1 MRLDKAGTAVSP
13 PHSEPLCLA
22 KLIASW
28 LQTII
33 SQQISGW
40 HSLRLPRRTRHRR
53 KELQPPV
60 QFAGMLLFVVYKMR
74 EAAQGCLQ
82 PWQHQMPV
90 KPGRKKS
97 SVHRGWESFFT
108 PRLHD
113 CSHPWPGFRRGRHQS
128 IKAASKK
135 KKEAKG
141 RFLK

>member
-40 HSLRLPRRTRHRR
+40 RSLRLPRRTRHP
-53 KELQPPV
+53 EEGAP
-60 QFAGMLLFVVYKMR
+60 AS
-74 EAAQGCLQ
+74 
-82 PWQHQMPV
+82 
-90 KPGRKKS
+90 S
-97 SVHRGWESFFT
+97 SVRRDVVVRRVHDARGSAGLPATMATPDASKIRPKAKFRSLRVGEFST
-108 PRLHD
+108 PRLHVR
-113 CSHPWPGFRRGRHQS
+113 SHPWPRFRRGRHRS

-135 KKEAKG
+135 KKKAKG
-141 RFLK
+141 TFPK